1 MRTLKLVLALLVPS
15 VVLANGYDVP
25 NVNPRDLAMVSST
38 TAAQMDAEATFA
50 NPAAL
55 SRLEG
60 LNLQLAGSLLGL
72 EEKYSGPDTGPLAGQ
87 SSHTKSPLVV
97 PLSLFASYGFK
108 VADHNAGIG
117 LGMNIPAG
125 GNVYWPEDW
134 VGRGSII
141 TVDRKIYGFY
151 LTGGYEVVPKL
162 RLGGGLIYYYGT
174 EYLKQGIQP
183 FPDAYGELATKGGAF
198 SFDLSA
204 EYTLSALPLSFGVD
218 FKYKGTLKMS
228 GNGHYNVPQGAL
240 PGTPPPVD
248 QGVKHDLTY
257 PSALNVG
264 VAYRV
269 LEPWLFSFTFTWNG
283 YSVYQS
289 DTFVGDKGTT
299 ITVPR
304 NYKDGYT
311 FRFGTEFDLNPK
323 LQLRAGVERDIS
335 GLDAS
340 VYSPSL
346 PDSNSWCGALGA
358 AWWIEKDFSL
368 QGAFFYAWLDPVT
381 TDNPQL
387 PGTFKTEVWVASA
400 GITWRT
406 DLGSK

>member
-1 MRTLKLVLALLVPS
+1 MRTLKLVLALLLPS
-15 VVLANGYDVP
+15 IALANGYDVP
-25 NVNPRDLAMVSST
+25 NVSPRDLAMSGSAV
-38 TAAQMDAEATFA
+38 AAQVDAEAAYA
-50 NPAAL
+50 NPSAL
-55 SRLEG
+55 SKVEG
-60 LNLQLAGSLLGL
+60 LSLQLAGSLLDLSTKWTAPG
-72 EEKYSGPDTGPLAGQ
+72 TGPLAGQ
-87 SSHTKSPLVV
+87 SAHTKTSLVAPV
-97 PLSLFASYGFK
+97 SLFLSYGFK
-108 VADHNAGIG
+108 LGGQNAGVG

-125 GNVYWPEDW
+125 GNVYWPDDW

-151 LTGGYEVVPKL
+151 LTGGFEVVPGL
-162 RLGGGLIYYYGT
+162 RLGAGPVYYYGT

-183 FPDAYGELATKGGAF
+183 FPDAFGELSTKGGAF

-204 EYTLSALPLSFGVD
+204 EYTLSVLPLSFGVD

-228 GNGHYNVPQGAL
+228 GNGHYNVPPGTL

-248 QGVKHDLTY
+248 QGVTHDLTY
-257 PSALNVG
+257 PSVLNVG

-269 LEPWLFSFTFTWNG
+269 MQPWLLTAAFTWNG

-289 DTFVGDKGTT
+289 DVFVGDKGTT

-311 FRFGTEFDLNPK
+311 FRLGTEFDLNPK
-323 LQLRAGVERDIS
+323 LQLRAGFLRDIS

-346 PDSNSWCGALGA
+346 PDSNAWSGALGL
-358 AWWIEKDFSL
+358 AWWIEKDFSI

-387 PGTFKTEVWVASA
+387 PGTFKTEVWIASA